1 MEGGPPRNGEKPP
14 KWEGGGQKW
23 RGEPRRIPIWWG
35 RGLEMG
41 GSPIWG
47 GVIIWGGAQMGGRTP
62 KNEGGPQKWKGDPQ
76 ISYVVGEGPGNGGVE
91 G

>member
-1 MEGGPPRNGEKPP
+1 MEGGTPKNPHMVGEGTGNGGEPNL
-14 KWEGGGQKW
+14 GGGYN
-23 RGEPRRIPIWWG
+23 
-35 RGLEMG
+35 M
-41 GSPIWG
+41 
-47 GVIIWGGAQMGGRTP
+47 GGAQMGGRTA